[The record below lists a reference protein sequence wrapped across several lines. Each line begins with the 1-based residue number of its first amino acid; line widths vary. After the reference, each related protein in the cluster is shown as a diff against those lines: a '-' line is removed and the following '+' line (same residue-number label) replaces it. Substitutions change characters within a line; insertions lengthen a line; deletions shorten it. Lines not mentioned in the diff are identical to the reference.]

1 MSRYLV
7 KRPWG
12 GVKAGDIIETDNL
25 SPALLSHVELVKEDR
40 SLEVATPKQSR
51 KRRRKEEDPGGD
63 A

>member
-40 SLEVATPKQSR
+40 SLEVATPRRGR
-51 KRRRKEEDPGGD
+51 KRKAEPEGD
-63 A
+63 AE